1 MRMKLILLMVF
12 LGLIFL
18 PLALADQTDEVCEY
32 VPGAML
38 DPVPG
43 SDIPLRQTAYTDS
56 INIPKFDPGLG
67 VLKRVYLTI
76 DACGRQSFQLD
87 NEDPQPLS
95 TFDVDHSGL
104 IRVTVPVPIPDILEV
119 EVSDSNQFSLPSDND
134 GPPDFVGTDSYSI
147 ILEKCA
153 DEPAN
158 EVYDQPSDLA
168 AFTSSGPGI
177 PETVS
182 LLVSASGGATVTGD
196 TGNFATF
203 ILTYMGAKVCV
214 VYEYETPFCISGSKV
229 NACTNEGLPGWTIEL
244 KKDGAVIDSKQT
256 GPDGSYQFCD
266 LLPGDYEV
274 CETPQAGW
282 KPVGPT
288 CIPLPQQDETIEGVD
303 FANEPPFC
311 ISGYKINDAT
321 GLGLSGWTI
330 ELKKDGAVIDS
341 KQTGPDGYYEFCGLF
356 SGIYTVCEVLQKDW
370 TAVGPTCITVTLD
383 CADVPDN
390 NFRNKPTPPPYCGGG
405 CPWYLKGETYRAQCG
420 VPLVVDA
427 SHGILYNDRIGATV
441 IDPESITID
450 PKYGTIAV
458 EADGSFV
465 YDPALGLPRTSTVTF
480 KYGATDGV
488 CDATGQATAKISVT
502 CR

>member
-1 MRMKLILLMVF
+1 MAVVLIGLLFSLSGSAVIINPPCGEVPIQQLNYQKF
-12 LGLIFL
+12 TEVDKFDSSLGDLKSVKVTVTACGYASRVL
-18 PLALADQTDEVCEY
+18 TNE
-32 VPGAML
+32 
-38 DPVPG
+38 DPIPVG
-43 SDIPLRQTAYTDS
+43 VDYIAVLTANMISDIPGIGEEIFSIATTD
-56 INIPKFDPGLG
+56 NFHLGLG
-67 VLKRVYLTI
+67 ETHTIQIGSAQNPECDVGDFTLT
-76 DACGRQSFQLD
+76 
-87 NEDPQPLS
+87 DPAEMAPYIGNAGDKVTIPVRTNSNIQVEGSTEWSSTGS
-95 TFDVDHSGL
+95 TFMG
-104 IRVTVPVPIPDILEV
+104 VTICV
-119 EVSDSNQFSLPSDND
+119 E
-134 GPPDFVGTDSYSI
+134 
-147 ILEKCA
+147 
-153 DEPAN
+153 
-158 EVYDQPSDLA
+158 
-168 AFTSSGPGI
+168 
-177 PETVS
+177 
-182 LLVSASGGATVTGD
+182 
-196 TGNFATF
+196 
-203 ILTYMGAKVCV
+203 
-214 VYEYETPFCISGSKV
+214 YEYETPFCISGTKT
-229 NACTNEGLPGWTIEL
+229 NACTDEGLPGWTIEL
-244 KKDGAVIDSKQT
+244 KKDGAVIDSKPT

-274 CETPQAGW
+274 CEVMQAGW

-321 GLGLSGWTI
+321 GLGLKDWTI
-330 ELKKDGAVIDS
+330 NLKDASGAQIATTTTGEDGS
-341 KQTGPDGYYEFCGLF
+341 YQFCDLF
-356 SGIYTVCEVLQKDW
+356 SGTYTICEVLKPDW

-405 CPWYLKGETYRAQCG
+405 CPWYLKSEAYRAQCG

-441 IDPESITID
+441 IAPELITID

-465 YDPALGLPRTSTVTF
+465 YDPAPGLPRTSTVTF